1 MINKF
6 PILNKEI
13 FKSTS
18 GASKDWKRSHSRALS
33 SRREPDFRTK

>member
-18 GASKDWKRSHSRALS
+18 GAS
-33 SRREPDFRTK
+33 